1 MNIQVYSPDTTRD
14 DYIKIF
20 EETET
25 DKLIRASIERLA
37 VPLIAGVSCES
48 ISQPQLIGQMQFPYN
63 QFDDQMMLK
72 RNQHGVRICSGIGC
86 RKRKGLVFVEEKGYV
101 CRCHLEKCNHEH
113 RCEVCRRCIRNDK
126 KLRYTKE
133 GVKLCPTCH
142 LKKIVSET
150 PSRPPCHWKKCESH
164 DTVDFYHGFFCST
177 HLERMHSI
185 RARIGLHQRDE
196 DELSARIEEVNCRK
210 DASPGHIEYI
220 WELAREIE
228 QKKGLKDFTGYTSL
242 WDLPVLCK
250 AEDVR
255 PL

>member
-1 MNIQVYSPDTTRD
+1 
-14 DYIKIF
+14 
-20 EETET
+20 
-25 DKLIRASIERLA
+25 
-37 VPLIAGVSCES
+37 
-48 ISQPQLIGQMQFPYN
+48 
-63 QFDDQMMLK
+63 
-72 RNQHGVRICSGIGC
+72 
-86 RKRKGLVFVEEKGYV
+86 
-101 CRCHLEKCNHEH
+101 NHEH

-126 KLRYTKE
+126 RLRYTKE
-133 GVKLCPTCH
+133 GVKLCSTCH

-210 DASPGHIEYI
+210 DASPGHTEYI

-228 QKKGLKDFTGYTSL
+228 QKKGLKDFTDYTSL

-250 AEDVR
+250 AEDVH